1 MDNKKIAIIIV
12 VFIAVFMAIVALL
25 GIAGHIPFL
34 GRALSVIIAV
44 ILIVFV
50 VGFFAVLAKRKK

>member
-12 VFIAVFMAIVALL
+12 IFIAVFMAIVALL

-34 GRALSVIIAV
+34 GKALSLIIAV
-44 ILIVFV
+44 ILLVFV
-50 VGFFAVLAKRKK
+50 VVFFAVIAKRKR

>member
-12 VFIAVFMAIVALL
+12 VFIAVFMVIVALL